1 MKAIKEQ
8 LKKEAKEIT
17 AKKAEIKTLM
27 QEGKYAGTEQWN
39 LESFRHQW
47 RHKFLAYCLLR
58 GRTLDEIENTV
69 REGNEPNQK
78 LIDKYTEEFT
88 GGRDV

>member
-1 MKAIKEQ
+1 MNTIKEQ

-17 AKKAEIKTLM
+17 ARKAKIKTLM
-27 QEGKYAGTEQWN
+27 RESKCAGSEQWN
-39 LESFRHQW
+39 LETFRHQW
-47 RHKFLAYCLLR
+47 RHKFLAYCLLK
-58 GRTLDEIENTV
+58 GQKYENIERTV

-88 GGRDV
+88 GTGD